1 MSRKIIKTD
10 KAPAAAGPYSQGIE
24 FNGIIFTSGQLPM
37 DPKSGKMIEG
47 EIGEKTKLILNN
59 IKAIIEAEGSSLE
72 NIIKCT
78 IFLTDMGDFG
88 KVNKAYGSFFQE
100 NPPARS
106 CIEVRALPLG
116 ANIEIEAIACK

>member
-37 DPKSGKMIEG
+37 NPASVKMIEG

-78 IFLTDMGDFG
+78 IFLTNMGDFG
-88 KVNKAYGSFFQE
+88 EVNKAYGSFFTE